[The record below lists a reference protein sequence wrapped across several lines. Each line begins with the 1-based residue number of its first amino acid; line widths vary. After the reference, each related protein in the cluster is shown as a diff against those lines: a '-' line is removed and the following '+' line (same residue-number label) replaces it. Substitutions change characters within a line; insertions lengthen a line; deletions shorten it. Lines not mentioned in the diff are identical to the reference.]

1 METPF
6 LEVDNL
12 TVHFSRSVGVLGRFS
27 KTTKAVEKVSF
38 GMNESEVL
46 CLVGESGSG
55 KTTLGRCIAALVKPT
70 SGKVMFMGADVTKFR
85 GHALHEYRKQV
96 QMVFQ
101 DPFGSLNPRNDAHT
115 IIATPIRK
123 LNGEKK
129 REDVD
134 AEVTRLLQEVGLG
147 LDVMHKL
154 PHQLSGGERQRV
166 SVARALASRPRILVA
181 DEPVTMLDAS
191 LRMSFLQLFASLRK
205 RRNMA
210 LLLITHD
217 LASAKVMGGNTAV
230 MYLGRIVEYGPTSTI
245 LSRPQHPYTEL
256 LLASTPRMNA
266 LYATDET
273 MSTIEKSQRVSKGCV
288 FRPRCPY
295 ATQVCAEVEPPLETK
310 TGGHPTA
317 CHNWLNRPQQS
328 GGAAS

>member
-1 METPF
+1 MEGSF

-12 TVHFSRSVGVLGRFS
+12 TVHFSKSVGVLGRFS
-27 KTTKAVEKVSF
+27 KITKAVEKVSF
-38 GMNESEVL
+38 GMKESEVL

-70 SGKVMFMGADVTKFR
+70 SGKVLFKGVDVTRFR
-85 GHALHEYRKQV
+85 GRELHQYRKEV
-96 QMVFQ
+96 QMIFQ
-101 DPFGSLNPRNDAHT
+101 DPFASLNPRNDAFS
-115 IIATPIRK
+115 IISTPIRK
-123 LNGEKK
+123 LNGEKDRTK
-129 REDVD
+129 VRE
-134 AEVTRLLQEVGLG
+134 EVNHLLLEVGLG
-147 LDVMHKL
+147 TEVMHKL

-230 MYLGRIVEYGPTSTI
+230 MYFGRIVEYGPTGAI

-256 LLASTPRMNA
+256 LLASTPRMNTP
-266 LYATDET
+266 YATDEI
-273 MSTIEKSQRVSKGCV
+273 MSTIEKSQKVTRGCV

-295 ATQVCAEVEPPLETK
+295 ATQICTEVEPPLEMK
-310 TGGHPTA
+310 TRSHLAA
-317 CHNWLNRPQQS
+317 CHNWIGRSDGSSPP
-328 GGAAS
+328 A

>member
-1 METPF
+1 MESPL

-12 TVHFSRSVGVLGRFS
+12 TVHFSKSVGALGRFS

-70 SGKVMFMGADVTKFR
+70 SGRVRFMGTDVTRLR
-85 GHALHEYRKQV
+85 GRALHEYRKQV

-101 DPFGSLNPRNDAHT
+101 DPFGSLNPRNDAFT
-115 IIATPIRK
+115 IISTPIRR
-123 LNGEKK
+123 LNGEKNK
-129 REDVD
+129 D
-134 AEVTRLLQEVGLG
+134 EVKSQVIRLVQEVGL
-147 LDVMHKL
+147 DPEVVHKL

-166 SVARALASRPRILVA
+166 SVARALASKPRILVA

-191 LRMSFLQLFASLRK
+191 LRMNFLQLFAGLRK

-230 MYLGRIVEYGPTSTI
+230 MYLGRIVEYGPTSAI

-256 LLASTPRMNA
+256 LLASTPRMNVP
-266 LYATDET
+266 YATDET
-273 MSTIEKSQRVSKGCV
+273 MSTIEKSQRISQGCV

-295 ATQVCAEVEPPLETK
+295 ATQMCAEAEPPLEVK
-310 TGGHPTA
+310 TAGRLTA
-317 CHNWLNRPQQS
+317 CHNWLNRPEQG
-328 GGAAS
+328 GGAA